1 MKAKP
6 TKKMII
12 GAGTGVALL
21 AGWWLFSGGGTT
33 VEQVPTRMVQRG
45 PLEITVLQ
53 GGEIRALHNTE
64 VKSEIEIPTKI
75 LNIIPEGYLIT
86 DEDVKEG
93 KVLIELDSTDL
104 KTKIQNHEIEFQTTV
119 SAYIDADENR
129 EIQKSE
135 NQSLVRDMKQT
146 TIFALMDFEKY
157 LGRDVTASILAAA
170 KLPRNVEDLE
180 KYADVL
186 ESQANVPVSADDR
199 LAAKKPG
206 ANTEEASDPAAA
218 VHTAAPK
225 EDKQAEAS
233 AKKKTAP
240 ARSKVEDT
248 PSELVDFSRF
258 LDQKSTNDG
267 EAQQKLRQ
275 LEDELLVR
283 KAEYAV
289 AKQKAE
295 ASQRLADRKFIA
307 QAQLE
312 NDQVTLEKVQLN
324 VKTAETELALFRK
337 YAFNKQC
344 ATLLAAYRETLNKL
358 QRTIR
363 ANRSRRA
370 QAETRFLTAKRR
382 YEMELAQREDLER
395 QLAACVVKAAQPGLV
410 AYGDLNASASYNYS
424 NSIEEGAT
432 VRLRQTMLTI
442 PDMSQMGVKL
452 NVHESQ
458 VKKVRIG
465 QPVKVRVDAEPGKV
479 LDGRVAELAILPD
492 SSSSRYTP
500 NLKVYPCT
508 VHINGYHPWMKPGM
522 NAKVEII
529 IDQLADVLYVPVQS
543 VEVEDDRHFCYIQE
557 GGSLQRREIS
567 TGLFNDQFIEVRSGL
582 SGSEAV
588 ALTLPKKAELDTGT
602 TPVPGENGGGSKPTK
617 PEKAK
622 GKEKSIAAATP

>member
-1 MKAKP
+1 MKKAKN
-6 TKKMII
+6 TKTLVISAT
-12 GAGTGVALL
+12 AGVLALT
-21 AGWWLFSGGGTT
+21 GWWLLSGSGPADERT
-33 VEQVPTRMVQRG
+33 PTFIVQRG
-45 PLEITVLQ
+45 PLEINVLN

-75 LNIIPEGYLIT
+75 LSIIPEGYLIT
-86 DEDVKEG
+86 EEDTKEG

-157 LGRDVTASILAAA
+157 LGRDVTSAILATA
-170 KLPRNVEDLE
+170 KLPRNVEELD

-186 ESQANVPVSADDR
+186 ETQANTPVSTSERMEANLAGDESKKKNA
-199 LAAKKPG
+199 AAKK
-206 ANTEEASDPAAA
+206 
-218 VHTAAPK
+218 
-225 EDKQAEAS
+225 
-233 AKKKTAP
+233 
-240 ARSKVEDT
+240 T
-248 PSELVDFSRF
+248 PENSGSNLVDFTPY
-258 LDQKSTNDG
+258 LEQKSTNDG

-275 LEDELLVR
+275 LEDELLLR
-283 KAEYAV
+283 RSEQAV

-295 ASQRLADRKFIA
+295 ASKRLAERKFIA

-312 NDQVTLEKVQLN
+312 NDQVNLEKVELA
-324 VKTAETELALFRK
+324 VKTAETQLALFKK
-337 YAFNKQC
+337 YEFAKQC
-344 ATLLAAYRETLNKL
+344 SSLLAGYRETLNKL

-363 ANRSRRA
+363 SNRSRRA
-370 QAETRFLTAKRR
+370 QAETRFTTAKRR

-395 QLAACVVKAAQPGLV
+395 QLAACVIKAAQPGLV
-410 AYGDLNASASYNYS
+410 AYGDLNASSSYNYN

-442 PDMSQMGVKL
+442 PDMSQMGVRL

-492 SSSSRYTP
+492 SSSSRFTP

-529 IDQLADVLYVPVQS
+529 IDQLADVLYVPVQA
-543 VEVEDDRHFCYIQE
+543 VEVAQDHHFCYIQN
-557 GGSLQRREIS
+557 GGSLERREIS
-567 TGLFNDQFIEVRSGL
+567 TGLFNDEFIEVRDGL
-582 SGSEAV
+582 AGGEAV
-588 ALTLPKKAELDTGT
+588 ALALPKKAEVDQG
-602 TPVPGENGGGSKPTK
+602 PGGKMAPGASPPGDGGAKPK
-617 PEKAK
+617 PAK
-622 GKEKSIAAATP
+622 PKEKNIAAAQP